1 MRYCFQ
7 RRMPPETKDHIVS
20 DNPDV
25 AELAHR
31 LPSKGPHAGAAED
44 LRLWG
49 ELGRLSNA
57 SVADSAGKWRAGTA
71 GLFTALT
78 GLLFISGQDAGS
90 LAEPWR
96 FWVIGCVVAAAVA
109 VMISLW
115 CALAAEAP
123 PIATLDY
130 QKIIGEHGSVPGYQA
145 SVAETGARLLSY
157 SRWATVAGLILFL
170 LGSALW
176 LLAPQPASS
185 APVTV
190 TYEHQA
196 KTKILCG
203 DLLTTHAGAVLFS
216 VAGEERPI
224 PVQLAEIRDISA
236 VSACPG

>member
-1 MRYCFQ
+1 M
-7 RRMPPETKDHIVS
+7 S

-25 AELAHR
+25 AEPAHR
-31 LPSKGPHAGAAED
+31 LPTKGPHAGAAED

-57 SVADSAGKWRAGTA
+57 TVADSAGKWRAGTA

-123 PIATLDY
+123 PLATLDY

-170 LGSALW
+170 LGSALRKMSTFLGQ
-176 LLAPQPASS
+176 LLMVFVEFGSCGGLLI
-185 APVTV
+185 
-190 TYEHQA
+190 QA
-196 KTKILCG
+196 
-203 DLLTTHAGAVLFS
+203 AVGRGS
-216 VAGEERPI
+216 GTGWWRTNRSGCCV
-224 PVQLAEIRDISA
+224 
-236 VSACPG
+236 